1 MKNVKKKI
9 CILLTFCIMI
19 SVCACGG
26 SKKKESTKS
35 EKSNKSDLSDLLL
48 SGKTK
53 NNKKSEE
60 STKSTTETT
69 TEKDD
74 NVVKI
79 DPFKNLKVTFLGA
92 SPFLRVN
99 IDTSQ
104 CDEVQQYYVRYDYE
118 DKNYKIGDKVTIE
131 AILQQSYTDTGTD
144 EYELKS
150 TSKEYEVEST
160 AEWLTSLDGI
170 DMTELNKEVEDK
182 LASSTT
188 ETVGDWK
195 FGGEYLGAEITSIGQ
210 GSLRAKYFITL
221 KSNQYEGFDS
231 LSNYSDFNYY
241 ICIYDY
247 DIGLDSSN
255 KSMSTVTCCVILS
268 NIKKD
273 TDGTLKYD
281 TALDFTAEADN
292 YDKIVNDC
300 VTSKRDNYNVTDV
313 TETAQ

>member
-1 MKNVKKKI
+1 MKKKI
-9 CILLTFCIMI
+9 CLLLVLCIMT
-19 SVCACGG
+19 SLCACGS
-26 SKKKESTKS
+26 SKKNKS
-35 EKSNKSDLSDLLL
+35 DKSDLSDLLL
-48 SGKTK
+48 SGETK
-53 NNKKSEE
+53 NKNKEKATET
-60 STKSTTETT
+60 TKETT
-69 TEKDD
+69 TEED
-74 NVVKI
+74 NKIKI
-79 DPFKNLKVTFLGA
+79 DPFEDLKVTFLGA
-92 SPFLRVN
+92 SPFLRIN
-99 IDTSQ
+99 IDNSK
-104 CDEVQQYYVRYDYE
+104 CSDIVQYKVRYDYD
-118 DKNYKIGDKVTIE
+118 DKNYRIGDKVTVW
-131 AILQQSYTDTGTD
+131 AKPYNDYYSSGTD

-150 TSKEYEVEST
+150 TSKEYKVEST

-195 FGGEYLGAEITSIGQ
+195 FGGAQLGAEITSIGQ
-210 GSLRAKYFITL
+210 GRLRAKYFITL
-221 KSNQYEGFDS
+221 KPNQYEGFDS
-231 LSNYSDFNYY
+231 LSNYSNFNYY

-247 DIGLDSSN
+247 DIGLQYNN
-255 KSMSTVTCCVILS
+255 KSMSTVTCCVTLY